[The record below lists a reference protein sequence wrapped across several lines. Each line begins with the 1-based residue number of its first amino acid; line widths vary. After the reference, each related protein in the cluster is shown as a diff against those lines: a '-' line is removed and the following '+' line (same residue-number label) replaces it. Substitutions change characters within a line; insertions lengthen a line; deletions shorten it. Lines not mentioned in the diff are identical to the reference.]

1 MKKIVNMAI
10 CALAAVLLA
19 GCATTTT
26 KGSGIKGKSSK
37 MAKVKTEIVDYQGAS
52 FGSEIPEWVVLAAE
66 GQYSTAVLSK
76 SMPGLEKKKVFVTI
90 AQGDNLDFVKQW
102 TDLVDIEVQVG
113 DTMQRVVGKA
123 VSASESAKSTATG
136 KTTDPTEMERK
147 LDMYK
152 EAVSAVEVNGLEK
165 VASYWIEKVVTR
177 SKKDVRDVFE
187 YYAVW
192 AMDQKQFDAQLN
204 AALSNVADNTSEGV
218 ALKATLRE
226 KLSGMMISSNELE
239 VEEAAEPEFNFE
251 F

>member
-1 MKKIVNMAI
+1 MR
-10 CALAAVLLA
+10 
-19 GCATTTT
+19 
-26 KGSGIKGKSSK
+26 
-37 MAKVKTEIVDYQGAS
+37 S
-52 FGSEIPEWVVLAAE
+52 FFCSIFVFYWFRI
-66 GQYSTAVLSK
+66 YS
-76 SMPGLEKKKVFVTI
+76 
-90 AQGDNLDFVKQW
+90 
-102 TDLVDIEVQVG
+102 
-113 DTMQRVVGKA
+113 
-123 VSASESAKSTATG
+123 
-136 KTTDPTEMERK
+136 
-147 LDMYK
+147 
-152 EAVSAVEVNGLEK
+152 LEK

-226 KLSGMMISSNELE
+226 KLSGMMISSNEPE